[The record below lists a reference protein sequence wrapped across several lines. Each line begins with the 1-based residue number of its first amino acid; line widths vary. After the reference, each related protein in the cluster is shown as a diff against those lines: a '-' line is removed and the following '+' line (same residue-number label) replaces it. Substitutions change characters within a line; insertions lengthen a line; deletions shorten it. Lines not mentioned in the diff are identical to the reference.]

1 MQVENKEV
9 WGILEI
15 MGHSRFAGRISE
27 STRFGVPLVRIEVP
41 ATKDAPA
48 FEKHFGAASIFAVTP
63 CTEAAARAAAEQFR
77 ERPTMLVD
85 LRLPAPEPHRQ
96 FDRDWDDPSDDDD
109 DENRDEDFDDDE
121 DDPIDSERGPII
133 EPPAAGPDYNEESQR
148 DAIPRM
154 PLTPAT
160 DEPF

>member
-1 MQVENKEV
+1 MEKAFNATTQEEV

-77 ERPTMLVD
+77 ERPTTLVD
-85 LRLPAPEPHRQ
+85 LRLPAPGPVDVDNDSDVECN
-96 FDRDWDDPSDDDD
+96 DSWVEDSDLDPMD
-109 DENRDEDFDDDE
+109 N
-121 DDPIDSERGPII
+121 
-133 EPPAAGPDYNEESQR
+133 
-148 DAIPRM
+148 
-154 PLTPAT
+154 
-160 DEPF
+160 